1 MNLEFDF
8 EKEKEKLEKE
18 KSEWQIYKKL
28 QEDRINLEEKII
40 NNYKNS
46 SSNENE
52 YDYSYLKS
60 YKDNIINEL
69 KDEKSEYENKI
80 KDIEKQIYLI
90 EEEKQLFNI
99 YKNECENQLIN
110 QLKEIE
116 LKKLELET
124 IKKNI
129 DEKYDNTL
137 KRESKYIS
145 ASQKLEKK
153 NKLINELLDDIKQ
166 KELQNLKRAK
176 DISDMTNN
184 FDIKNKEIE
193 INKKKFEEKN
203 REINIEK
210 EKINKE
216 KKFLDAKKKDLMI
229 KLESINLV
237 GMKLY
242 GDKFGQ
248 KEKIND
254 QYLS

>member
-1 MNLEFDF
+1 MNLEFDY

-129 DEKYDNTL
+129 DEKYDNVL
-137 KRESKYIS
+137 KRESKYFS
-145 ASQKLEKK
+145 ASQNLEKK

-203 REINIEK
+203 KEINIEK

-216 KKFLDAKKKDLMI
+216 KKFLEAKKKDLMI

-248 KEKIND
+248 KEKINE
-254 QYLS
+254 QY

>member
-1 MNLEFDF
+1 M
-8 EKEKEKLEKE
+8 
-18 KSEWQIYKKL
+18 
-28 QEDRINLEEKII
+28 
-40 NNYKNS
+40 
-46 SSNENE
+46 
-52 YDYSYLKS
+52 
-60 YKDNIINEL
+60 
-69 KDEKSEYENKI
+69 
-80 KDIEKQIYLI
+80 
-90 EEEKQLFNI
+90 
-99 YKNECENQLIN
+99 
-110 QLKEIE
+110 
-116 LKKLELET
+116 
-124 IKKNI
+124 
-129 DEKYDNTL
+129 

-203 REINIEK
+203 KEINIEK

>member
-1 MNLEFDF
+1 MNLEFDY

-40 NNYKNS
+40 RNYKNS

-52 YDYSYLKS
+52 YDYNLKS

-90 EEEKQLFNI
+90 EEEKQLFNN

-129 DEKYDNTL
+129 DQKYDNVL
-137 KRESKYIS
+137 KRESKYFS

-153 NKLINELLDDIKQ
+153 NKLINELLDEIKQ
-166 KELQNLKRAK
+166 KELENLKRAK

-184 FDIKNKEIE
+184 FDIKNNEIE
-193 INKKKFEEKN
+193 INKKKFEDKN
-203 REINIEK
+203 KEIDIEK

-216 KKFLDAKKKDLMI
+216 KKFLEAKKKDLMI

-248 KEKIND
+248 NEKN
-254 QYLS
+254 